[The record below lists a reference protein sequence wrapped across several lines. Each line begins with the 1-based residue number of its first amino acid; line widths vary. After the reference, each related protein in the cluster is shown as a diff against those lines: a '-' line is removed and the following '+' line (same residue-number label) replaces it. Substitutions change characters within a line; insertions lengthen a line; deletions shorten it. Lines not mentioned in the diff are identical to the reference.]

1 MNKPIAVFDAGLG
14 SYAIVE
20 AIRKAYPQQDIIYFA
35 DRKSFPYG
43 AKTTGQLKTII
54 EKSINFLLERGA
66 SFIVLASNA
75 PSITVLDKIKN
86 NKVIGIYPPLK
97 DVIND
102 KKKNTLIIGAKVMI
116 ESPELQNYIKR
127 EVGDSYKQFHVEN
140 ASSLIQLIESGAF
153 INNIEETEKT
163 IKNFIDNCE
172 NKFGKLDS
180 ITLSS
185 THLPWL
191 SSYFKKIIPQAKLYD
206 PADSLVKA
214 IKPYIT
220 TGEGKVHSIISESE
234 KYPAED
240 FLKILDILKI
250 KLDYEI
256 I

>member
-1 MNKPIAVFDAGLG
+1 MNKPIAIFDAGLG
-14 SYAIVE
+14 SYTIVE
-20 AIRKAYPQQDIIYFA
+20 TIKKAYPQQDIIYFA

-43 AKTTGQLKTII
+43 AKTIEQLKTII
-54 EKSINFLLERGA
+54 ENSIEFLLKRGA
-66 SFIVLASNA
+66 NFIILASNA

-97 DVIND
+97 DVMND

-116 ESPELQNYIKR
+116 ESPELQDYIKG
-127 EVGDSYKQFHVEN
+127 EVGDYYKQFHVEN
-140 ASSLIQLIESGAF
+140 ASPLIQLIESGDF
-153 INNIEETEKT
+153 INNIEGTEKT

-191 SSYFKKIIPQAKLYD
+191 SSYFKKVIPKAKLYD
-206 PADSLVKA
+206 PADNLVKA
-214 IKPYIT
+214 IKPYTNISK
-220 TGEGKVHSIISESE
+220 GKIYSIISESE
-234 KYPAED
+234 KYPAKD